1 LRELVGGFDL
11 GFFFFFFS
19 FGFGFGPVS
28 SRVGGVWLWVGGWGG
43 EKGVCGFYHI
53 VIYMPWQRVLLLE
66 LLLVEEPWERGRK
79 ANEGE
84 KRRRF

>member
-1 LRELVGGFDL
+1 
-11 GFFFFFFS
+11 
-19 FGFGFGPVS
+19 
-28 SRVGGVWLWVGGWGG
+28 LWVGGWGEG
-43 EKGVCGFYHI
+43 EKGACGFYHI

>member
-1 LRELVGGFDL
+1 VVVG
-11 GFFFFFFS
+11 
-19 FGFGFGPVS
+19 
-28 SRVGGVWLWVGGWGG
+28 RWVGRG

-53 VIYMPWQRVLLLE
+53 VIIYMPWQRVLLLE

>member
-1 LRELVGGFDL
+1 VVVG
-11 GFFFFFFS
+11 
-19 FGFGFGPVS
+19 
-28 SRVGGVWLWVGGWGG
+28 RWVGRG

>member
-1 LRELVGGFDL
+1 M
-11 GFFFFFFS
+11 S
-19 FGFGFGPVS
+19 VS
-28 SRVGGVWLWVGGWGG
+28 SRVGGVWLWGRWVGGG
-43 EKGVCGFYHI
+43 EEGVCGFCHI